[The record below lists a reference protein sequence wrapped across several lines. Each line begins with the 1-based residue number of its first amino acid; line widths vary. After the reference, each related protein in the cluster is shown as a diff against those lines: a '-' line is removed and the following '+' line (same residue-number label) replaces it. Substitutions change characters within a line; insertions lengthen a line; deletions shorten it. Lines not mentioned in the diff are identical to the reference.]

1 MRIFFDINLQGGSVA
16 PEDLI
21 KLLDTIDQLMTG
33 EFNYIVDSVDDHGI
47 TDTPTLQDL
56 ELRREEAPEGT
67 PPDFLQDFT
76 NTCEP
81 D

>member
-1 MRIFFDINLQGGSVA
+1 MRIFFDINLQGGKTA

-21 KLLDTIDQLMTG
+21 KLLDTVDDLMTS
-33 EFNYIVDSVDDHGI
+33 EFNYIVESVDDHGI

-56 ELRREEAPEGT
+56 ELRREQAPST
-67 PPDFLQDFT
+67 APLYLLQDFT
-76 NTCEP
+76 TTCEP

>member
-1 MRIFFDINLQGGSVA
+1 MRIFFDINLQGGSAA

-47 TDTPTLQDL
+47 TDTPTLEDL
-56 ELRREEAPEGT
+56 ELRREEAPGST

-76 NTCEP
+76 TTCEP